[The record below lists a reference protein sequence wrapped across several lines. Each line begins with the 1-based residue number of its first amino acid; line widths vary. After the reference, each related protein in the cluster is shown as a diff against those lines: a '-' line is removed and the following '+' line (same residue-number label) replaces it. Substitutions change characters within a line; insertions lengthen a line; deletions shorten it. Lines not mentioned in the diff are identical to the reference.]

1 MGADILYPE
10 KGGIAKGMN
19 RSTHRGSQR
28 LELAAQHCVP
38 RIDDMSTKKTYL
50 Q

>member
-10 KGGIAKGMN
+10 KGGIAKGIN

-28 LELAAQHCVP
+28 LELAAQHYVP
-38 RIDDMSTKKTYL
+38 RIDDMFIEKTYI
-50 Q
+50 